1 MCKLSFAALPVQL
14 NPDFFLTAPHTIL
27 VSGLLPTLAITRHP
41 NVCMCMHG
49 CASVVVPC
57 SYSSSG
63 CQNYLPAYLSSDLQ
77 QSLSLAINLSA
88 GIQFCSA
95 VTEDTVQINVGG
107 GGERDI
113 NYSF

>member
-14 NPDFFLTAPHTIL
+14 YPDFLTAPRTIL
-27 VSGLLPTLAITRHP
+27 VSGLLAITRHP